1 MFHFLD
7 ALRTSEPT
15 SESLFGKEAG
25 VKGIVSVLMLFVTQD
40 ALSDMKQ
47 RRCSSLIYYYSFFNN
62 LNYFLFNI
70 FHFFYFHWFLVKFL
84 FLVVFIYLYVS
95 FKLFLYLNKILHLQL
110 TEVKYYF
117 IVVTINVTVSFILV

>member
-1 MFHFLD
+1 MIGCHGNRSSDDALPHVCFIFWD

-47 RRCSSLIYYYSFFNN
+47 RRCSSLIYYYSF
-62 LNYFLFNI
+62 Y
-70 FHFFYFHWFLVKFL
+70 
-84 FLVVFIYLYVS
+84 
-95 FKLFLYLNKILHLQL
+95 
-110 TEVKYYF
+110 
-117 IVVTINVTVSFILV
+117 

>member
-1 MFHFLD
+1 MIGCHGNRSSDDDYRTTPCVFHFLD

-47 RRCSSLIYYYSFFNN
+47 RRCSSLIYYYSF
-62 LNYFLFNI
+62 Y
-70 FHFFYFHWFLVKFL
+70 
-84 FLVVFIYLYVS
+84 
-95 FKLFLYLNKILHLQL
+95 
-110 TEVKYYF
+110 
-117 IVVTINVTVSFILV
+117 